1 MGLLRQLF
9 YVEGVNQAMYR
20 HHDVGLLVIGVD
32 SLADS
37 NEADAGKVE
46 IFTESDGIGEAPR
59 NPACI
64 VYKNHVDNARGCFCC
79 AEKLLEAGSVKP
91 GSRDRSEERRVGKE
105 CRYRWSP

>member
-1 MGLLRQLF
+1 MH
-9 YVEGVNQAMYR
+9 R

-32 SLADS
+32 SLTDS

-64 VYKNHVDNARGCFCC
+64 VYKNHVNNARGCFCC

-91 GSRDRSEERRVGKE
+91 SSRNSFVTEHEIG
-105 CRYRWSP
+105 